1 MIIGVLS
8 SEAIAPVVQE
18 RADPSSSRS
27 ARSRWPAGA
36 FAFALG
42 TAHLTQFPRR
52 PTLSA

>member
-1 MIIGVLS
+1 MIIDVLS

-36 FAFALG
+36 FAFDSM
-42 TAHLTQFPRR
+42 THT
-52 PTLSA
+52 